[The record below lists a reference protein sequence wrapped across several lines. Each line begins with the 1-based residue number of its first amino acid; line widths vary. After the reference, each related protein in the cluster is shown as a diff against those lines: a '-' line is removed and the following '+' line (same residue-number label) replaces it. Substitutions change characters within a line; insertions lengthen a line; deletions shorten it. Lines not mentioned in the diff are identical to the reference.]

1 MAGMFATLGGL
12 PAFLAYLC
20 VSVVIV
26 VGYILLYTWM
36 TPHDEFELIRKNV
49 PGAAISLGLSL
60 LGFSLPVASAIAH
73 SANIVDCI
81 IWSLIALAVQ
91 LIVFY
96 VARIPVPD
104 LPKRI
109 AAGELA
115 PAIWLGLASLAAGV
129 LSAASMTL

>member
-1 MAGMFATLGGL
+1 MFETLIGL
-12 PAFLAYLC
+12 PAFLAYFC
-20 VSVVIV
+20 VSVVVV
-26 VGYILLYTWM
+26 VGYLCLYTWM

-60 LGFSLPVASAIAH
+60 VGFSLPVGSAIAH
-73 SANIVDCI
+73 AANIVDCV

-104 LPKRI
+104 LSRRI

-115 PAIWLGLASLAAGV
+115 PAIWLGLASLAAGI